1 MWAYTGDDVRRW
13 LAGVGSIAAAVN
25 AATPL
30 PDLLDLI
37 ARTAC
42 GLTGYDASGVPLLD
56 DAGQVLRISRILVA
70 LGGLR
75 PGRERAAHDHPHVRT
90 AVGRTVEPGLPG
102 RRRRCRSR
110 TSSPTRRSRL
120 GPSLRV
126 ITATGRS
133 RPSR

>member
-42 GLTGYDASGVPLLD
+42 ELTGYDASGVLLLD
-56 DAGQVLRISRILVA
+56 DAGQVLQIS
-70 LGGLR
+70 GSSGLSADYVLDVNER
-75 PGRERAAHDHPHVRT
+75 RTITLTPGPLSGAPSSRAFRT
-90 AVGRTVEPGLPG
+90 ATAVPIADILADPSFAPWA
-102 RRRRCRSR
+102 SR
-110 TSSPTRRSRL
+110 
-120 GPSLRV
+120 RV